1 MRRNL
6 DRFLVLGGLL
16 AVASAVLL
24 SAGLLAIFSALADD
38 HVDVPSEGTLEDI
51 LRDAV
56 DHGGIGLEGMGESA
70 TAARADPPPP
80 APTTTPTPKPSP
92 SPIATS
98 TPSPPPPAPV
108 ALAMPRLDIAAP
120 VVPMGLDADRY
131 PEVPDGPDEVAWY
144 TFTAA
149 PGQSS
154 NAVFAAH
161 VDWVAGMEAIF
172 YRLSELEIDDII
184 KVTLDDGSELGYG
197 VTGNVAVPYDDPAV
211 LKAMERTIGDVITL
225 ITSGGTWQR
234 DRDARFGGNYSHRI
248 IVRAERVAEA
258 RAGLFAVPDTV

>member
-1 MRRNL
+1 MLRVLRKL
-6 DRFLVLGGLL
+6 DRFLALGGLV
-16 AVASAVLL
+16 AIASAVLL
-24 SAGLLAIFSALADD
+24 SAGLLAIFSAVADD
-38 HVDVPSEGTLEDI
+38 HVDLPSEGSLEEM
-51 LRDAV
+51 LRGGVDDRGSAGVSPADA
-56 DHGGIGLEGMGESA
+56 S
-70 TAARADPPPP
+70 ADPREPV
-80 APTTTPTPKPSP
+80 ATPGPEPSP
-92 SPIATS
+92 SLIPTS
-98 TPSPPPPAPV
+98 TPPPPPPPAPV
-108 ALAMPRLDIAAP
+108 ALAIPRLEAAAP
-120 VVPMGLDADRY
+120 VVPLGLDADRY

-161 VDWVAGMEAIF
+161 VDWIAGMEAIF

-225 ITSGGTWQR
+225 ITCGGTWES
-234 DRDARFGGNYSHRI
+234 DLEARYGGNYSHRI